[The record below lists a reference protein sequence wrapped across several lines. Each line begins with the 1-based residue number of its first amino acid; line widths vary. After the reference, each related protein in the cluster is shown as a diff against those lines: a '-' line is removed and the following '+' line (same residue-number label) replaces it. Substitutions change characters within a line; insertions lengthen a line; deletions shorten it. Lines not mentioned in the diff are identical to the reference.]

1 MRELLK
7 PPGEEGAQDQG
18 DEAAASEALHGLL
31 GAEHD
36 EGRGAEEEAGH
47 VGHDVVDGD
56 DGHGEDVPDHAV
68 AEGEVEEVTS
78 PDKIEHGQV
87 SQPWSKNKYSS
98 TWLCSLYPE
107 GSIETGTGRCG
118 E

>member
-1 MRELLK
+1 MRELLE
-7 PPGEEGAQDQG
+7 PHGEEGAQDQSG
-18 DEAAASEALHGLL
+18 EAAAGEALHGLL

-87 SQPWSKNKYSS
+87 SQPWSKDKYSP
-98 TWLCSLYPE
+98 TWLCSRYPG